1 MKETTTII
9 QMRFIEIK
17 EDETLVLKTDE
28 LHKDGYYDFYINK
41 DELKGIFTQ
50 EWIKNTE
57 NKKLALYEHF
67 AKSYHRS
74 FMEFLMCE
82 INLDSLY
89 LTSIFIN
96 DTGEEYSYLE
106 YEYMNDTYLNSSVNE
121 SYGEEIGMLSDF
133 DYYPYGL

>member
-9 QMRFIEIK
+9 KMRFIEIK

-50 EWIKNTE
+50 EWIKNTD

-67 AKSYHRS
+67 ARSYNRS

-82 INLDSLY
+82 MYLDSLY
-89 LTSIFIN
+89 LASIFIN
-96 DTGEEYSYLE
+96 DTAEEYSYLE
-106 YEYMNDTYLNSSVNE
+106 YEYMDDTYLSDSVDLL
-121 SYGEEIGMLSDF
+121 YGEEFGMLSDF